1 MRKLRFFVM
10 SLLVIA
16 LVAGGVFL
24 MTWEIPPPSKQVEK
38 VIPDD
43 RFPR

>member
-1 MRKLRFFVM
+1 M
-10 SLLVIA
+10 SKAIFMVTLVVAAVVIGGGFLL
-16 LVAGGVFL
+16 
-24 MTWEIPPPSKQVEK
+24 TWEIPAPTTQVEK